1 MRNHAKINGVVFVRG
16 QTAFISKKLLE
27 SLMKEMAAPM
37 VSIDI
42 GTTADG
48 GVGGVLLR
56 TDKMEESVND
66 HEVERKALEESV
78 QPLADVPMD
87 SHHFLRIREIL
98 EKADPICVVLGI
110 SLPPLEKG
118 KHLYYPKPKKDG
130 AVESS
135 HDKKKPRVQSEGMV
149 REWVVKK
156 KVIPHESEP
165 PGYEDHFNDVAR
177 YLSKLCKLPAMRFM
191 LRLASRIAS
200 NVRLPNNNRLS
211 WRRNY
216 AHAGKDNNYG
226 ADDVIQ
232 RPMLSELITN
242 KDLNVIKE
250 SFLASGARFVKQ
262 ALNPLCN
269 PDEHAV
275 AYRLLLAVKAKLD
288 PKDIDVG
295 LHLAVDAVA
304 EILRCRARASTFE
317 EISQDNGK
325 SKSEVE
331 FFNFMK
337 LKWRPVSS
345 YFTNQKAE
353 DCVLENPFLLI
364 HENMILSKNIVEQAI
379 AQADSRPLLIFA
391 EDVEDK
397 LIGSLILGKTRLQN
411 KVCIVKAHEDCEQE
425 RTKVIMHDLAIL
437 TGGQVVISD
446 DEMVILGGAGS
457 QSAIE
462 ERHSQL
468 RSAIELSTSGYE
480 VKLLKQRLH
489 YLSNTAA
496 VFKVGPCKLPDKLN
510 GARLTLEA
518 VKRTM
523 DQKIGPGAGIALLHV
538 SKELDKLQSANVG
551 ANISIKLFQ
560 HALKVPVF
568 TIASSAGFDGS
579 FVVKK
584 LLEQDNFDLG
594 YDPIKCEY
602 VDVMKSGICDPVE
615 TLIYELYHIASRV
628 GSGCWACH
636 YHREELKLYP
646 NKWTTGHCN
655 PINH

>member
-1 MRNHAKINGVVFVRG
+1 
-16 QTAFISKKLLE
+16 
-27 SLMKEMAAPM
+27 
-37 VSIDI
+37 
-42 GTTADG
+42 
-48 GVGGVLLR
+48 
-56 TDKMEESVND
+56 
-66 HEVERKALEESV
+66 
-78 QPLADVPMD
+78 
-87 SHHFLRIREIL
+87 
-98 EKADPICVVLGI
+98 
-110 SLPPLEKG
+110 
-118 KHLYYPKPKKDG
+118 
-130 AVESS
+130 
-135 HDKKKPRVQSEGMV
+135 
-149 REWVVKK
+149 
-156 KVIPHESEP
+156 
-165 PGYEDHFNDVAR
+165 
-177 YLSKLCKLPAMRFM
+177 M

-242 KDLNVIKE
+242 KDLNVIEE
-250 SFLASGARFVKQ
+250 SFLASGARFVKE
-262 ALNPLCN
+262 ALNPICN
-269 PDEHAV
+269 PDEH
-275 AYRLLLAVKAKLD
+275 VKAKLD

-295 LHLAVDAVA
+295 LRLAVDAVT

-317 EISQDNGK
+317 EIFQVGTAAANGNKKIGELAAMACQRVGEHGHYIIRDNGK

-397 LIGSLILGKTRLQN
+397 LIGSLILGKTCLQN

-425 RTKVIMHDLAIL
+425 RTKVMHDLAIL
-437 TGGQVVISD
+437 TGGQVLNGATNVSFMPLMLGSCKEVVISD

-523 DQKIGPGAGIALLHV
+523 DQKIVPGAGIALLHV

-551 ANISIKLFQ
+551 ANITIKLFQ
-560 HALKVPVF
+560 HALKVPVY

-594 YDPIKCEY
+594 YDPIKGEY

-636 YHREELKLYP
+636 YHPEELKLYP

>member
-1 MRNHAKINGVVFVRG
+1 
-16 QTAFISKKLLE
+16 
-27 SLMKEMAAPM
+27 
-37 VSIDI
+37 
-42 GTTADG
+42 
-48 GVGGVLLR
+48 
-56 TDKMEESVND
+56 
-66 HEVERKALEESV
+66 
-78 QPLADVPMD
+78 
-87 SHHFLRIREIL
+87 
-98 EKADPICVVLGI
+98 
-110 SLPPLEKG
+110 
-118 KHLYYPKPKKDG
+118 
-130 AVESS
+130 
-135 HDKKKPRVQSEGMV
+135 
-149 REWVVKK
+149 
-156 KVIPHESEP
+156 
-165 PGYEDHFNDVAR
+165 
-177 YLSKLCKLPAMRFM
+177 M

-242 KDLNVIKE
+242 KDLNVIEE
-250 SFLASGARFVKQ
+250 SFLASGARFVKE
-262 ALNPLCN
+262 ALNPICN
-269 PDEHAV
+269 PDEHGFKYWGVMSSAV

-295 LHLAVDAVA
+295 LRLAVDAVT

-317 EISQDNGK
+317 EIFQVGTAAANGNK
-325 SKSEVE
+325 KIGELAAMACQRVGE
-331 FFNFMK
+331 HGHYII
-337 LKWRPVSS
+337 R
-345 YFTNQKAE
+345 
-353 DCVLENPFLLI
+353 VLENPFLLI

-397 LIGSLILGKTRLQN
+397 LIGSLILGKTCLQN

-425 RTKVIMHDLAIL
+425 RTKVMHDLAIL
-437 TGGQVVISD
+437 TGGQVLNGATNVSFMPLMLGSCKEVVISD

-523 DQKIGPGAGIALLHV
+523 DQKIVPGAGIALLHV

-551 ANISIKLFQ
+551 ANITIKLFQ
-560 HALKVPVF
+560 HALKVPVY

-594 YDPIKCEY
+594 YDPIKGEY

-636 YHREELKLYP
+636 YHPEELKLYP

>member
-1 MRNHAKINGVVFVRG
+1 LVDCMRNHAKINGVVFVRG

-42 GTTADG
+42 
-48 GVGGVLLR
+48 
-56 TDKMEESVND
+56 ESEKRILGKSRSDFVWCL
-66 HEVERKALEESV
+66 VF
-78 QPLADVPMD
+78 PLSP
-87 SHHFLRIREIL
+87 L
-98 EKADPICVVLGI
+98 
-110 SLPPLEKG
+110 LEKG
-118 KHLYYPKPKKDG
+118 EKQL
-130 AVESS
+130 
-135 HDKKKPRVQSEGMV
+135 
-149 REWVVKK
+149 
-156 KVIPHESEP
+156 I
-165 PGYEDHFNDVAR
+165 
-177 YLSKLCKLPAMRFM
+177 
-191 LRLASRIAS
+191 LRLKTQ
-200 NVRLPNNNRLS
+200 
-211 WRRNY
+211 RNY

-242 KDLNVIKE
+242 KKVFWLVVQGWVKEALNPICNPDEHAGKLSWHPKEYRCGSSWPLGRSAENLTPADTAEHLKKFSQGELFASTFSSIVCLPTVLLCVSYIFIACKDLNVIEE
-250 SFLASGARFVKQ
+250 SFLASGARFVKE
-262 ALNPLCN
+262 ALNPICNPDEHESFLASGARFVKEALNPICN

-317 EISQDNGK
+317 EISQ
-325 SKSEVE
+325 
-331 FFNFMK
+331 
-337 LKWRPVSS
+337 
-345 YFTNQKAE
+345 
-353 DCVLENPFLLI
+353 
-364 HENMILSKNIVEQAI
+364 
-379 AQADSRPLLIFA
+379 
-391 EDVEDK
+391 K
-397 LIGSLILGKTRLQN
+397 LIGSLNSGNDSSSKN

-462 ERHSQL
+462 ERRSQL

-480 VKLLKQRLH
+480 VRLLKQRLH

-518 VKRTM
+518 VKRAM
-523 DQKIGPGAGIALLHV
+523 DQKIVPGAGIALLHV

-551 ANISIKLFQ
+551 ANISIKLLQ
-560 HALKVPVF
+560 HALKAV
-568 TIASSAGFDGS
+568 
-579 FVVKK
+579 
-584 LLEQDNFDLG
+584 NW
-594 YDPIKCEY
+594 
-602 VDVMKSGICDPVE
+602 DVMKSGICDPVE
-615 TLIYELYHIASRV
+615 TLIS
-628 GSGCWACH
+628 
-636 YHREELKLYP
+636 
-646 NKWTTGHCN
+646 
-655 PINH
+655 

>member
-317 EISQDNGK
+317 EISQ
-325 SKSEVE
+325 
-331 FFNFMK
+331 
-337 LKWRPVSS
+337 
-345 YFTNQKAE
+345 
-353 DCVLENPFLLI
+353 VLENPFLLI

-636 YHREELKLYP
+636 YHREELKF
-646 NKWTTGHCN
+646 
-655 PINH
+655 ISR

>member
-1 MRNHAKINGVVFVRG
+1 MP
-16 QTAFISKKLLE
+16 
-27 SLMKEMAAPM
+27 LMLGSCKE
-37 VSIDI
+37 
-42 GTTADG
+42 
-48 GVGGVLLR
+48 
-56 TDKMEESVND
+56 
-66 HEVERKALEESV
+66 
-78 QPLADVPMD
+78 
-87 SHHFLRIREIL
+87 
-98 EKADPICVVLGI
+98 
-110 SLPPLEKG
+110 
-118 KHLYYPKPKKDG
+118 
-130 AVESS
+130 
-135 HDKKKPRVQSEGMV
+135 
-149 REWVVKK
+149 
-156 KVIPHESEP
+156 
-165 PGYEDHFNDVAR
+165 
-177 YLSKLCKLPAMRFM
+177 
-191 LRLASRIAS
+191 
-200 NVRLPNNNRLS
+200 
-211 WRRNY
+211 
-216 AHAGKDNNYG
+216 
-226 ADDVIQ
+226 
-232 RPMLSELITN
+232 
-242 KDLNVIKE
+242 
-250 SFLASGARFVKQ
+250 
-262 ALNPLCN
+262 
-269 PDEHAV
+269 
-275 AYRLLLAVKAKLD
+275 
-288 PKDIDVG
+288 
-295 LHLAVDAVA
+295 
-304 EILRCRARASTFE
+304 
-317 EISQDNGK
+317 
-325 SKSEVE
+325 
-331 FFNFMK
+331 
-337 LKWRPVSS
+337 
-345 YFTNQKAE
+345 
-353 DCVLENPFLLI
+353 
-364 HENMILSKNIVEQAI
+364 
-379 AQADSRPLLIFA
+379 
-391 EDVEDK
+391 
-397 LIGSLILGKTRLQN
+397 
-411 KVCIVKAHEDCEQE
+411 
-425 RTKVIMHDLAIL
+425 
-437 TGGQVVISD
+437 VVISD